1 MLSTA
6 IHAETID
13 GVVMAYLRALLARNR
28 CLAKS
33 AGRRF
38 VHDGSGATAVEY
50 GVLLCGIAL
59 LVLVAVFSIGDELE
73 DLFTAVQTQLS
84 NSYS

>member
-1 MLSTA
+1 M
-6 IHAETID
+6 
-13 GVVMAYLRALLARNR
+13 
-28 CLAKS
+28 
-33 AGRRF
+33 
-38 VHDGSGATAVEY
+38 HDGSGATAVEY
-50 GVLLCGIAL
+50 GLLLAGVAL